1 MKQYTIE
8 ELQEIIAKDYGFQ
21 KELIKNPEV
30 CGLWHIR
37 FEVNGIELYGSTPYA
52 GAAPRL
58 KVTGYTAKHTWHG
71 GPITDEY
78 YEEVI
83 KGQKLVLRHCIDPD
97 SGDWEELPKFFDT
110 VEEAE
115 EYIAGLDNSEV
126 YDYDIASLYG
136 IIDPEAIIEKME
148 GEELLWKKSQYQRN

>member
-1 MKQYTIE
+1 MQVAFFRGRGSLKMKQYTIE

-58 KVTGYTAKHTWHG
+58 KVTGYTAK
-71 GPITDEY
+71 
-78 YEEVI
+78 
-83 KGQKLVLRHCIDPD
+83 GQKL
-97 SGDWEELPKFFDT
+97 
-110 VEEAE
+110 
-115 EYIAGLDNSEV
+115 
-126 YDYDIASLYG
+126 G

-148 GEELLWKKSQYQRN
+148 GEELLWKKSQYRRN